1 MESSAAGGERPQRS
15 GGGASSPPPPPPPPS
30 GWLAGLVSGAGRL
43 LAAVLGPDSP
53 SVSASASGSVAS
65 DDGSASSS
73 PSSFRPRSEG
83 YYSGTGSSS
92 FPPKNN
98 QLNQTEKETVLKDYA
113 EASLAIVSD
122 IEPKDAIAQLLMQET
137 FSRSECSTLIKI
149 IQERVVN
156 PDSGGTV
163 DGELALAI
171 SQKAGRQPT
180 IGYSSFSPNVST
192 PSSSSLPIHGHGFDN
207 SAGAGAV
214 PTLTPAIPDLLQH
227 NADKIQSVSKRSCS
241 VIQDTPDN
249 LRRIRPKI
257 NGDTI
262 NIAKFKQV
270 DVVRNRPGRY
280 SIFFREMPLSYKN
293 NLSYQPSTIVFV
305 YFSSS
310 AASLGRDDTKH
321 APFLGTNNVE
331 HTNIVSKVERAEE
344 ILDVPKKP
352 LAVPSQHVDSSSL
365 LAGGDQKTFDSAF
378 LNPCSTKDLK
388 NSLPLKV
395 EPLDSF
401 IPFEQKMMDLSH
413 QKHEHAACDD
423 SCSVSKLM
431 FMADIGAAPS
441 LPMQV
446 QLQNDSKN
454 RRRRQPNS
462 PRTAPK
468 PTGSPAKG
476 TRRKNID
483 AVVKSEIDSLEQ
495 RMPVL
500 AEEQDPDYV
509 PEKRPVGRPRKG

>member
-1 MESSAAGGERPQRS
+1 MCTEQYIFPNLHDHNYFLPF
-15 GGGASSPPPPPPPPS
+15 SP
-30 GWLAGLVSGAGRL
+30 
-43 LAAVLGPDSP
+43 
-53 SVSASASGSVAS
+53 
-65 DDGSASSS
+65 
-73 PSSFRPRSEG
+73 E
-83 YYSGTGSSS
+83 
-92 FPPKNN
+92 NN

-270 DVVRNRPGRY
+270 DVVRNRP
-280 SIFFREMPLSYKN
+280 
-293 NLSYQPSTIVFV
+293 
-305 YFSSS
+305 

-509 PEKRPVGRPRKG
+509 PEKRPVGRPRKGR

>member
-83 YYSGTGSSS
+83 YYSGTDHNYFLPFS
-92 FPPKNN
+92 PENN

-227 NADKIQSVSKRSCS
+227 NADKIQS
-241 VIQDTPDN
+241 DTPDN

-270 DVVRNRPGRY
+270 DVVRNRP
-280 SIFFREMPLSYKN
+280 
-293 NLSYQPSTIVFV
+293 
-305 YFSSS
+305 
-310 AASLGRDDTKH
+310 ASLGRDDTKH

-509 PEKRPVGRPRKG
+509 PEKRPVGRPRKGR

>member
-1 MESSAAGGERPQRS
+1 
-15 GGGASSPPPPPPPPS
+15 
-30 GWLAGLVSGAGRL
+30 
-43 LAAVLGPDSP
+43 
-53 SVSASASGSVAS
+53 
-65 DDGSASSS
+65 
-73 PSSFRPRSEG
+73 
-83 YYSGTGSSS
+83 
-92 FPPKNN
+92 
-98 QLNQTEKETVLKDYA
+98 
-113 EASLAIVSD
+113 
-122 IEPKDAIAQLLMQET
+122 MQET

-241 VIQDTPDN
+241 VIQDTPEN
-249 LRRIRPKI
+249 LRQIRPKI

-270 DVVRNRPGRY
+270 DVVRNRP
-280 SIFFREMPLSYKN
+280 
-293 NLSYQPSTIVFV
+293 
-305 YFSSS
+305 
-310 AASLGRDDTKH
+310 ASLGRDDTKH

-388 NSLPLKV
+388 NGLPLKV

-462 PRTAPK
+462 PRIAPK

-509 PEKRPVGRPRKG
+509 PEKRPVGRPRKGR